1 MGQCKHHA
9 CVIGWYILCTCSC
22 HNRTSSCQTV
32 CNLYSWLTNWTS
44 PSQLCSFLNC
54 LYDYRPNWTPL
65 SPITITYY
73 YLLLLIFFIVNF
85 FLPLDIYIC
94 VVSYAHNVAAK
105 NYYIAIVST
114 TVETADPEA
123 ELKPALDLLGHVIE
137 KYVE

>member
-1 MGQCKHHA
+1 MINKLDFPFPVVQFSKLL
-9 CVIGWYILCTCSC
+9 VWL
-22 HNRTSSCQTV
+22 QTK
-32 CNLYSWLTNWTS
+32 LDSTQS
-44 PSQLCSFLNC
+44 
-54 LYDYRPNWTPL
+54 
-65 SPITITYY
+65 YY
-73 YLLLLIFFIVNF
+73 HYLLLSITIFFIVNF

-137 KYVE
+137 K

>member
-1 MGQCKHHA
+1 MITDQIVLHS
-9 CVIGWYILCTCSC
+9 V
-22 HNRTSSCQTV
+22 
-32 CNLYSWLTNWTS
+32 
-44 PSQLCSFLNC
+44 
-54 LYDYRPNWTPL
+54 PL
-65 SPITITYY
+65 PLLIIIYY
-73 YLLLLIFFIVNF
+73 YFFIVNF